1 MIIKTTEFEG
11 TMYKDSE
18 EIVFAVTED
27 SFMNIYY
34 DFPQEYDKSR
44 KYEGL
49 YDLYFEDLLP
59 ELEKGKM
66 YKFEVTIKVIPIDEG
81 KEKGD

>member
-1 MIIKTTEFEG
+1 MENNIITKTTEFEG
-11 TMYKDSE
+11 IMYKDSE

-44 KYEGL
+44 KYKGL
-49 YDLYFEDLLP
+49 YDLYSEDLFP
-59 ELEKGKM
+59 KLEKDKM
-66 YKFEVTIKVIPIDEG
+66 YKFEISIKAMPI
-81 KEKGD
+81 EKL